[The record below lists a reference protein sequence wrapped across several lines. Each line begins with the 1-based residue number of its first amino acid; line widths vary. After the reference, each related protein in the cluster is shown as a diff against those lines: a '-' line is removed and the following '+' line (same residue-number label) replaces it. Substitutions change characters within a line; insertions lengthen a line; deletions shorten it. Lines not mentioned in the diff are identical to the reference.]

1 MFPDCI
7 YCNNYLLFPLLFIE
21 SAGVIILTT
30 GVSSKYLREPVIF
43 KFVFISSRER
53 GFKYFLF
60 QLNCSIFF
68 KSLWFKILR
77 YCADFVFFAFPKPKP
92 LYSYAYLMKRMPS
105 QVLIIHMC
113 FILVYVK
120 RGEKIQTFLQIQT
133 ALVLLSSLKLKR
145 RGSII
150 TERGR
155 RKNV

>member
-1 MFPDCI
+1 MFPGCI

-21 SAGVIILTT
+21 SAGVILTT

-68 KSLWFKILR
+68 LNLFDSKSCAIVLILFSLHSR
-77 YCADFVFFAFPKPKP
+77 NRNVCP

-120 RGEKIQTFLQIQT
+120 RGEKIQTFST
-133 ALVLLSSLKLKR
+133 NTNRLSAVIFIKI
-145 RGSII
+145 G
-150 TERGR
+150 
-155 RKNV
+155 